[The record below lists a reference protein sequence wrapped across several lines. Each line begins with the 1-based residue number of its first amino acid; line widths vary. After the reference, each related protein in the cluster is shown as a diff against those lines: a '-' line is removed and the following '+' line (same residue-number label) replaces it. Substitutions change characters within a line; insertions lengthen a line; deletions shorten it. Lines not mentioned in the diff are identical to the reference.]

1 MNDMTRRAVEQR
13 ALDLWR
19 DAGAPS
25 GSGLTFWLLAE
36 LEVGAIERVE
46 PDDPFLLL
54 ERLAKHAHGPAPSG
68 RPPGWAVN

>member
-36 LEVGAIERVE
+36 LEVGAIEKVE
-46 PDDPFLLL
+46 PDDPFLVLA
-54 ERLAKHAHGPAPSG
+54 RLAKHAHGPAPGG
-68 RPPGWAVN
+68 RTPGCAVN